1 MASLVTNIRVAS
13 GAVYDN
19 RRLKFIKI
27 MRIWGIYKPKK
38 KTIRQEKTEPQPFY
52 LTYCEY
58 EIWAIQ
64 AMLALAYV
72 EIHHSH

>member
-1 MASLVTNIRVAS
+1 
-13 GAVYDN
+13 
-19 RRLKFIKI
+19 

-52 LTYCEY
+52 

>member
-1 MASLVTNIRVAS
+1 MVTNIRVAS

-52 LTYCEY
+52 